1 LEDTAHG
8 RHTEM
13 QPPPLPELG
22 TELLQHGI
30 GLLADQL
37 VHEREGSGIAAC
49 LATSCMGPWGDL
61 VGRAP
66 PPQQL
71 LQERMADAEQG
82 CQGPL

>member
-1 LEDTAHG
+1 
-8 RHTEM
+8 M

-49 LATSCMGPWGDL
+49 LATSCMGRGAISSVVRRRRSNCSRNAWLTPN
-61 VGRAP
+61 RAAKARCEP
-66 PPQQL
+66 S
-71 LQERMADAEQG
+71 
-82 CQGPL
+82 C